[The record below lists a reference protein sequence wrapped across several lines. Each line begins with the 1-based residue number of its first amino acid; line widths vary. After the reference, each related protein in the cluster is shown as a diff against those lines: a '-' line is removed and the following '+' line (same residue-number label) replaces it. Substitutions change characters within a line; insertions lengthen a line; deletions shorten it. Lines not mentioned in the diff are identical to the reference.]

1 MAGVKDGIWKRGNNW
16 YISVKV
22 NGRRRV
28 KSFGRDRKAAELALA
43 EILKHRAVANATND
57 WSGLAEF
64 TKPKSR
70 KTFSEVA
77 EDYLAE
83 RASLKYSTLRG
94 YREVLKNYLLPSFG
108 KMEVSDITE
117 EDVARFQ
124 AEVSKDV
131 SAVRTNNIM
140 GLLRYI
146 MKVCLRRKLIRKILP
161 WEFVRSQKSS
171 RTLIRSQMM
180 NWISLCQKSFRTI
193 APCSLVLHGPEPD
206 PTSCSLCAGK
216 TSISIAVK
224 FESIRA
230 ECAAPK
236 ICRRQHRVQE
246 LCRCCQ
252 LSGAH

>member
-28 KSFGRDRKAAELALA
+28 KSFGRDRKSAELALA

-94 YREVLKNYLLPSFG
+94 
-108 KMEVSDITE
+108 
-117 EDVARFQ
+117 
-124 AEVSKDV
+124 
-131 SAVRTNNIM
+131 
-140 GLLRYI
+140 
-146 MKVCLRRKLIRKILP
+146 
-161 WEFVRSQKSS
+161 
-171 RTLIRSQMM
+171 
-180 NWISLCQKSFRTI
+180 
-193 APCSLVLHGPEPD
+193 
-206 PTSCSLCAGK
+206 
-216 TSISIAVK
+216 
-224 FESIRA
+224 
-230 ECAAPK
+230 
-236 ICRRQHRVQE
+236 
-246 LCRCCQ
+246 
-252 LSGAH
+252 